1 MSPVCG
7 DLVGVLAPIR
17 DEAYFLLATK
27 REVNSI
33 PFEILTERYTHTR
46 QERCSVR
53 QIERKEVLVLE
64 SAEHIV
70 ALP

>member
-1 MSPVCG
+1 MCG

-33 PFEILTERYTHTR
+33 PFEILTERYTHKAR
-46 QERCSVR
+46 
-53 QIERKEVLVLE
+53 EVFCKANREEGSL
-64 SAEHIV
+64 S
-70 ALP
+70 P